1 MFGTSLHWTTFFY
14 LLIDILIVLLTLYL
28 SKTRAR
34 NSFKRFIILGILFI
48 TYNLTGGL
56 LPYDNFSGPFILQY
70 IITYGVAITLCVFII
85 YYLYKE
91 YDIVVLK
98 FNSSIRNLSIF
109 TTSSYILLFLVPYFF
124 TNSLNSARLLFTI
137 PISVAVII
145 FLIIFYKRISNP
157 SNPNTF
163 ILRRNKLSMISVGCI
178 ALLPICTAIG
188 DYQWFTF
195 SVMNTAFFAITAIEI
210 DRYLYLIA
218 NNTRMYEVFA
228 FQKKQRKDVLDCKI
242 IYEDLTR
249 REIEVAL
256 SILGNLSYKNIAKD
270 LFIAESTVSKHA
282 SNIFKKTGVK
292 NRREFLN
299 RFRKKLNKN
308 SVVY

>member
-14 LLIDILIVLLTLYL
+14 LLIDILIVLLTLYF
-28 SKTRAR
+28 SKKRVRT
-34 NSFKRFIILGILFI
+34 SFKRFLILGLLFI

-56 LPYDNFSGPFILQY
+56 LPYDSFPGPLILQY
-70 IITYGVAITLCVFII
+70 IITYGVAMTLCVFII

-98 FNSSIRNLSIF
+98 FNSSIRNLAIF
-109 TTSSYILLFLVPYFF
+109 TTSSYIILFLVPYFL
-124 TNSLNSARLLFTI
+124 TNSLILARLLFTI
-137 PISVAVII
+137 PISVAIII
-145 FLIIFYKRISNP
+145 FLFIFYNRISNP
-157 SNPNTF
+157 RSANAF

-195 SVMNTAFFAITAIEI
+195 SVMNMAFFAITAIEI
-210 DRYLYLIA
+210 DRYLFFIE

-228 FQKKQRKDVLDCKI
+228 FQKKQRDSTVQRKI

-256 SILGNLSYKNIAKD
+256 SILSNLSYKNIAKD
-270 LFIAESTVSKHA
+270 LSIAESTVSKHA

-292 NRREFLN
+292 NRREFLK
-299 RFRKKLNKN
+299 RFRKRKQIK
-308 SVVY
+308 